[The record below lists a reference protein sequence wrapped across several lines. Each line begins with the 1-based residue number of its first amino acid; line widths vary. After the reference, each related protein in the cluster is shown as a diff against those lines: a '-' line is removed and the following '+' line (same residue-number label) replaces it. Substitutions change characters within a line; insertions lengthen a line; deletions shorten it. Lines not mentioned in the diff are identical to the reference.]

1 MKNDK
6 VKFLLCLLFFAVL
19 AAITFRCCWGEDMVF
34 SASDLNIG
42 RLAAKKNMLP
52 ELLTGQFTANQ
63 VMGGSAYG
71 FTLFHVLLSVMPLTL
86 FANTIY
92 AFVLIIGSISMVWFL
107 RIWGRS
113 WGSALVGALIAFWF
127 NSITLA
133 SGGHAYK
140 MEVLAFS
147 VLSLCLIEK
156 AIRAASVK
164 IAVGFAIMAGAVVG
178 VMMIEQQD
186 VALLAGLFIGPYAVF
201 RLFQAHRKALFYWIG
216 ILAPVGVVAIV
227 ISGSTLLKSYQS
239 NISGAASVQKGGD
252 GKWNYITQ
260 WSMVPAEWPD
270 LIAPG
275 WGGWSSGNPEGPY
288 WGKIGQSAEWETEK
302 KGFSN
307 FKLDS
312 IYLGIIPFLL
322 ALYGVW
328 GAFSVRR
335 EQEGAVIFFWG
346 VAGFIGLVLA
356 FGKYSLLYKLFYQL
370 PMVSNI
376 RAPIK
381 LLDNVEICLAILA
394 AYGLDRLLVAG
405 KASKASRGLWI
416 GSAACAVLMLL
427 AGVLTLTSSRG
438 QKTELS
444 GMGLDQFS
452 DIIIQNTSNAWFHA
466 SVLAFVCGVLAFV
479 VWKGWTQLKWAV
491 PVFIVI
497 LAADSLMLSLHYFNA
512 TDIAA
517 VKKGND
523 IIRFLKTNQENER
536 TFFLDQSGIYN
547 QWLAS
552 DGPFHGLNLF
562 NIWQM
567 PRMPSE
573 YKEFLGTV
581 GRNQIRLWELSAVK
595 YVAAPATILQQ
606 FKQNPELGKQF
617 KPVLN
622 YQVPTA
628 KGMRK
633 DVLLEF
639 KRAVPRFALYHNW
652 QAVPLEQQ
660 CQVLVSNKHN
670 PQTTLLVDP
679 AVELPESEGSG
690 TFEIVATNVSKKK
703 AVVEVST
710 AGPAILRFAQRFQS
724 GWRVYVDGQR
734 VEKLLRVDYLCMGVS
749 VPDGTHTVE
758 FRCVDGSPKVVF
770 TAVAFF
776 LALAGGFVLVA
787 ERKEKVIE

>member
-1 MKNDK
+1 MKSDK
-6 VKFLLCLLFFAVL
+6 IKFLLSLLFFVIL
-19 AAITFRCCWGEDMVF
+19 AAITFRCCWGADMVF

-63 VMGGSAYG
+63 VFGGNAYG
-71 FTLFHVLLSVMPLTL
+71 FTLFHVLLAVMPLSV

-92 AFVLIIGSISMVWFL
+92 GLVLVFGSLSMVWFL

-113 WGSALVGALIAFWF
+113 WGASVVGALIAFWF

-133 SGGHAYK
+133 SSGHAYK

-164 IAVGFAIMAGAVVG
+164 KAIGFSVLAGPVVG
-178 VMMIEQQD
+178 IMMIEQQD
-186 VALLAGLFIGPYAVF
+186 VALLAGLFVGSYTVF
-201 RLFQAHRKALFYWIG
+201 RLIQCHGKSLFHWLGILFSIG
-216 ILAPVGVVAIV
+216 IVAV
-227 ISGSTLLKSYQS
+227 LISGSTLLKSYQS
-239 NISGAASVQKGGD
+239 NIAGAASVQKGGD
-252 GKWNYITQ
+252 EKWNYITQ

-275 WGGWSSGNPEGPY
+275 WGGWSSGNPDGPY
-288 WGKIGQSAEWETEK
+288 WGKIGQSAEWETQK

-328 GAFSVRR
+328 SAFSVRR
-335 EQEGAVIFFWG
+335 EQEGGAILFWG
-346 VAGFIGLVLA
+346 VAGFIGLLLA
-356 FGKYSLLYKLFYQL
+356 FGKYSPLYKLFYQL

-394 AYGLDRLLVAG
+394 AYGLDRLLATG
-405 KASKASRGLWI
+405 ASSKSSRVLWI
-416 GSAACAVLMLL
+416 GSASFGGLMLVAGIKAL
-427 AGVLTLTSSRG
+427 ALPASITAG
-438 QKTELS
+438 LS
-444 GMGLDQFS
+444 PMGLEQFS
-452 DIIIQNTSNAWFHA
+452 EIIIQNVSNAWIHA
-466 SVLAFVCGVLAFV
+466 AVLALLCGALAFLI
-479 VWKGWTQLKWAV
+479 WKGKQLKWIA
-491 PVFIVI
+491 PVFIAV
-497 LAADSLMLSLHYFNA
+497 LVADSLMLSSHYFKA
-512 TDIAA
+512 TDIAT

-523 IIRFLKTNQENER
+523 IIQFLKANQGNER
-536 TFFLDQSGIYN
+536 AFFMDQSGIYN

-581 GRNQIRLWELSAVK
+581 GRNQIRMWELSSVK
-595 YVAAPATILQQ
+595 YVAAPAAILQQ
-606 FKQNPELGKQF
+606 FKQNPALGKQF
-617 KPVLN
+617 KTVLN

-628 KGMRK
+628 KGMRS

-639 KRAVPRFALYHNW
+639 NGAVPRFALYHNW

-660 CQVLVSNKHN
+660 CQLLASNNHN
-670 PQTTLLVDP
+670 PKTTLLVEP
-679 AVELPESEGSG
+679 AAELPASMGNG
-690 TFEIVATNVSKKK
+690 IFEPVVAKVSKKS
-703 AVVEVST
+703 AVVEVS
-710 AGPAILRFAQRFQS
+710 AKRPAILRFTQRWQP
-724 GWRVYVDGQR
+724 GWSVYLDGKQAN
-734 VEKLLRVDYLCMGVS
+734 LLKVDYLCMGVLI
-749 VPDGTHTVE
+749 PAGTHSVE
-758 FRCVDGSPKVVF
+758 FRCIDGSAKVALTVVVF
-770 TAVAFF
+770 FC
-776 LALAGGFVLVA
+776 ALAGGLVLLA
-787 ERKEKVIE
+787 NRKGNPVV